1 MTVRSVRAAMSCMG
15 LGTSGDVSVMWSVF
29 GFRQAR
35 PPTDPVGGATVSMS
49 LGETFAALS
58 GRHVNLNM
66 IAVGY
71 DGLSAADRDRYI
83 NSVDWAAFRM
93 REIYFSA
100 GIGVGRVQ
108 HYEIAVANARGFDDI
123 GSTDEADDLHDEWG
137 VPNDGIDAFFVRTIT
152 AGSGGGTLLG
162 RSPVDG
168 DCEKNSKDDGLLA
181 GGANN
186 TNSDSVARTFTHE
199 TGHYLDLEHN
209 HGDTCP
215 TADGSRRNLM
225 AQTRCVPNMA
235 GTSTQDVR
243 NAVNLTSSQG
253 STMRGHCMV
262 KGGC

>member
-15 LGTSGDVSVMWSVF
+15 LGASGDVSLMWNVF

-35 PPTDPVGGATVSMS
+35 PPTDPVGGATVTVS
-49 LGETFAALS
+49 LADTFADLS

-71 DGLSAADRDRYI
+71 DGLSAADRDRYV

-93 REIYFSA
+93 RQIYNGAS
-100 GIGVGRVQ
+100 IGVGRVQ
-108 HYEIAVANARGFDDI
+108 HFEIAVVDARGYDDV
-123 GSTDEADDLHDEWG
+123 GDTDEADDLHDEWG
-137 VPNDGIDAFFVRTIT
+137 VPNDGIDAFFVRNIS
-152 AGSGGGTLLG
+152 ASSGGGGLLG

-168 DCEKNSKDDGLLA
+168 DCEKDSKDDGLLA

-186 TNSDSVARTFTHE
+186 TNADSVARTFTHE
-199 TGHYLDLEHN
+199 VGHYLDLEHN
-209 HGDTCP
+209 HGDSCP
-215 TADGSRRNLM
+215 AAVSSRMNLM
-225 AQTRCVPNMA
+225 AQTRCVPLA
-235 GTSTQDVR
+235 SGTSTADVR

-253 STMRGHCMV
+253 STMRDHCMV